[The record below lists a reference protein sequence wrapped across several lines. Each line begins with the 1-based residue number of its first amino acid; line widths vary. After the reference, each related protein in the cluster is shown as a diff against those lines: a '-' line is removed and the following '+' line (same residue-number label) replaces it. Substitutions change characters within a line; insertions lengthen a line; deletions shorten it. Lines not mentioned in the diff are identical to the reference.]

1 VDEGSVLEIFDTPLQ
16 RELAKQIALNSMVLL
31 KNVGILPLSPKIQTL
46 AVIGPNADAG
56 RNQLGDYS
64 YAAMRELSDF
74 TIPEGSGVGIE
85 APKQESGDIGI
96 ELVSVLQGI
105 QQVVSPQTQLLFA
118 KGCEVQGGGQEGFA
132 EAITA
137 AEAADAVVLVLG
149 DRSGLVPNC
158 TTGEFCDCA
167 DLKLPGHQ
175 RALAEAIFAVGKPVA
190 VVLINGRPYEIEW
203 LDRASDAILEAWL
216 PGEEGGTAVA
226 ETLFGLNNPGGKLPL
241 SYPRSVGQLPMY
253 YNHKKSG
260 QFSNPY
266 RNYVDQPTSPLY
278 PFGHGLSYTEFAY
291 RDFSISQ
298 AEAVSGDVVEVA
310 LMVHNIGPVAGDE
323 VVQLYSEDEFASCPR
338 PVKELRGYR
347 RIHLAPGESKQVV
360 FQLSVDQLAFI
371 NNALELVLEAGS
383 VKLMVGSSSEE
394 IHHTALLQIKETRPL
409 ALKDR
414 VFDCP
419 VAVKP
424 CVVC

>member
-1 VDEGSVLEIFDTPLQ
+1 
-16 RELAKQIALNSMVLL
+16 
-31 KNVGILPLSPKIQTL
+31 
-46 AVIGPNADAG
+46 
-56 RNQLGDYS
+56 
-64 YAAMRELSDF
+64 
-74 TIPEGSGVGIE
+74 
-85 APKQESGDIGI
+85 
-96 ELVSVLQGI
+96 
-105 QQVVSPQTQLLFA
+105 
-118 KGCEVQGGGQEGFA
+118 
-132 EAITA
+132 
-137 AEAADAVVLVLG
+137 
-149 DRSGLVPNC
+149 
-158 TTGEFCDCA
+158 
-167 DLKLPGHQ
+167 
-175 RALAEAIFAVGKPVA
+175 
-190 VVLINGRPYEIEW
+190 
-203 LDRASDAILEAWL
+203 EAWL

-310 LMVHNIGPVAGDE
+310 VMVHNIGPVAGDE
-323 VVQLYSEDEFASCPR
+323 VVQLYSKDEFASCPR

-360 FQLSVDQLAFI
+360 FQLPVDQLAFI

-383 VKLMVGSSSEE
+383 IKLMVGSSSEE
-394 IHHTALLQIKETRPL
+394 IHHTALLQITETRPL
-409 ALKDR
+409 AFKDR

-419 VAVKP
+419 VVVKP